1 MLLPFRLHEA
11 TDYPWRPSLTPF
23 EFQKLLHNLTAIKIR
38 GTYSE
43 RSKLVVIADDQT
55 EWMSRNTFFAV
66 APTLQNSWNVCS
78 VSSNVLLHGKTISF
92 KQVFALIR
100 KMDLD

>member
-43 RSKLVVIADDQT
+43 RSKLVIIAEIKLNECQ
-55 EWMSRNTFFAV
+55 EIPFFAV

-78 VSSNVLLHGKTISF
+78 VSCNVLLHDKTILF

>member
-1 MLLPFRLHEA
+1 MI
-11 TDYPWRPSLTPF
+11 
-23 EFQKLLHNLTAIKIR
+23 KL
-38 GTYSE
+38 SE
-43 RSKLVVIADDQT
+43 CQEIP
-55 EWMSRNTFFAV
+55 FFAV